1 MDATDQRR
9 ALRHRL
15 DWRLALG
22 LCLGAAVILLL
33 AGLLNIQLQRRH
45 MTRLIRTSA
54 DRIADTIRLSTR
66 DAMQRNEPQEVRR
79 ILGTI
84 GAQPGIDRI
93 RIFDGQGRITVS
105 TRSEEVTELVDKR
118 AEQCYACHAADQP
131 LQHLDTPD
139 RIREFEGPGGHRVLG
154 IIAPIR
160 NEETCWTAACHA
172 HGEDQRILGV
182 LDVQLSLEPVD
193 EQLAQSEWQLGA
205 GLLATVV
212 AVLFLAGFLTWLFV
226 LRPVRALTKAAARVQ
241 AGDLE
246 SRVDIES
253 NDEIGF
259 LGRRWN
265 AMVEELGRNRSELEE
280 WSRTLEARVREKS
293 EELERASKQMI
304 VVEKMASLG
313 KLAAVVAHEINNP
326 LTGIATYARLL
337 QRKLE
342 SDPESAQALDL
353 VEKEARRCGSIV
365 RNLLVFSRTAES
377 SFAEAELGPILERC
391 TMLLGHK
398 AELEDVSLRLEVAP
412 DLPRIVCDAAQ
423 VQQAVLALAMNG
435 IEAME
440 PGGVLTI
447 RAQPAPAGGGIVLSV
462 ADTGCGIP
470 RADLD
475 QVFEPFFTTKEE
487 GKGVGLGLA
496 VVHGVVSH
504 HQGHIDV
511 DSAPGQ
517 GTTFT
522 IRLPL
527 RPPPAPPDEEAPL

>member
-1 MDATDQRR
+1 
-9 ALRHRL
+9 
-15 DWRLALG
+15 
-22 LCLGAAVILLL
+22 
-33 AGLLNIQLQRRH
+33 
-45 MTRLIRTSA
+45 
-54 DRIADTIRLSTR
+54 
-66 DAMQRNEPQEVRR
+66 
-79 ILGTI
+79 
-84 GAQPGIDRI
+84 
-93 RIFDGQGRITVS
+93 
-105 TRSEEVTELVDKR
+105 
-118 AEQCYACHAADQP
+118 
-131 LQHLDTPD
+131 
-139 RIREFEGPGGHRVLG
+139 
-154 IIAPIR
+154 
-160 NEETCWTAACHA
+160 
-172 HGEDQRILGV
+172 
-182 LDVQLSLEPVD
+182 
-193 EQLAQSEWQLGA
+193 
-205 GLLATVV
+205 
-212 AVLFLAGFLTWLFV
+212 
-226 LRPVRALTKAAARVQ
+226 
-241 AGDLE
+241 
-246 SRVDIES
+246 
-253 NDEIGF
+253 
-259 LGRRWN
+259 
-265 AMVEELGRNRSELEE
+265 
-280 WSRTLEARVREKS
+280 
-293 EELERASKQMI
+293 MI
-304 VVEKMASLG
+304 VIEKMASLG

-337 QRKLE
+337 QRKLSTDVE
-342 SDPESAQALDL
+342 TVQALDL
-353 VEKEARRCGSIV
+353 VEKEARRCGDIV

-377 SFAEAELGPILERC
+377 SFAEADLGPILERC
-391 TMLLGHK
+391 AMLLGHK
-398 AELEDVSLRLEVAP
+398 AELDDVSLRLEVAP